1 MNLRRRKNKSTDSF
15 EEWMEEVK
23 DIQEVRKHG
32 DQAFLEQDFETAIH
46 CYSQF
51 IDSRRTVYPS
61 VSARRS
67 LCYLFCNQ
75 PDRALYDGMIAQEVF
90 PDCPTAFYLQSVALY
105 IQIKYDHLILLIL

>member
-1 MNLRRRKNKSTDSF
+1 MNLCRRKNKSTDSF

-61 VSARRS
+61 VYARRS

-90 PDCPTAFYLQSVALY
+90 PDWPTAFYLQSVALY